1 MCMYVYF
8 SFFQICLE
16 IQVCLLGSCHGT
28 EIDNTSNQRNVS
40 AWPCC
45 TNDRC
50 RIEKFQGNPNNW

>member
-28 EIDNTSNQRNVS
+28 EIDNTSNQRNFS

-45 TNDRC
+45 TND
-50 RIEKFQGNPNNW
+50 